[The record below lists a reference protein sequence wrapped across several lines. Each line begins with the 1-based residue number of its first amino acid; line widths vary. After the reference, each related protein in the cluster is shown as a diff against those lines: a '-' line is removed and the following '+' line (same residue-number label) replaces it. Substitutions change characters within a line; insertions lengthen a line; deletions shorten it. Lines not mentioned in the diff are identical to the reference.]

1 VTTLS
6 AFAEFRDVDKTY
18 DGRVMVVERLNCAVE
33 HGEFLTFLG
42 PSGSGKT
49 TALMM
54 LAGFEEPS
62 AGELRL
68 NGRSLAHVPP
78 HRRNMGVVFQN
89 YALFPHLSVAENL
102 AFPLSVRKVSAR
114 KIRER
119 VQQVLALV
127 RLEGYEQRRP
137 AQLSGGQQQRVA
149 LARALIFGPELILM
163 DEPLGALD
171 KQLREQLQTE
181 IKQIHRHLG
190 VTVIYVTHDQSE
202 ALSLS
207 DRIALF
213 RGGSIRQLGTPN
225 ELYEQPADSFVAQF
239 IGQNNSLRGVVEGI
253 DGNECI
259 VQLTDGLRIRA
270 RHMDRVTPGVAVTA
284 WIRPEHI
291 VVAPGDVRGNELT
304 GRIQEVVYQG
314 DHLRVRVALAGTE
327 IIVKSTATTAD
338 RLQPGAT
345 TRICFS
351 PEDCHAFLGNASDAT
366 AEYA

>member
-1 VTTLS
+1 MTTLS
-6 AFAEFRDVDKTY
+6 TFAEFRDVGKTY
-18 DGRVMVVERLNCAVE
+18 DGRVMVVEGLNCAVE
-33 HGEFLTFLG
+33 RGEFLTFLG

-102 AFPLSVRKVSAR
+102 AFPLSVRNVSAQ

-119 VQQVLALV
+119 VKQALTLV

-137 AQLSGGQQQRVA
+137 AQLSGGQQQRIA

-171 KQLREQLQTE
+171 KQLREQLQTD

-213 RGGSIRQLGTPN
+213 QGGSIRQLGTPT
-225 ELYEQPADSFVAQF
+225 ELYEEPGDSFVAQF
-239 IGQNNSLRGVVEGI
+239 IGQNNSLAGTVEGLER
-253 DGNECI
+253 NECV
-259 VQLTDGLRIRA
+259 VQLGGGVRIRA
-270 RHMDRVTPGVAVTA
+270 RCMDRVLPGSAVTA
-284 WIRPEHI
+284 WIRPERI
-291 VVAPGDVRGNELT
+291 AVGPGNIRGNEFT

-314 DHLRVRVALAGTE
+314 DHLRVRVALADTE
-327 IIVKSTATTAD
+327 IIVKSPTGSSD

-345 TRICFS
+345 TRIGFN
-351 PEDCHAFLGNASDAT
+351 PEDCRAFLGNASQVT
-366 AEYA
+366 AGHA